1 MFTAPLRS
9 FSACVCAER
18 MQLQRQLD
26 FPTDGNLNTRPSVSV
41 MSQRD
46 PKHSAATFFL
56 FLKKKKSLPFGQ
68 PQTTTLYGTSGNMAK
83 EEATIRGFH
92 FIKSTHLGTRWRNRL
107 GRQVLTPGVLGSIST
122 EDEPLT
128 TTSKHYL
135 IP

>member
-9 FSACVCAER
+9 LSACVCAER

-56 FLKKKKSLPFGQ
+56 IKKSFPNARF
-68 PQTTTLYGTSGNMAK
+68 PQRRPG
-83 EEATIRGFH
+83 ERF
-92 FIKSTHLGTRWRNRL
+92 WRANWARRNETKCFPDETFRPSRPSRPRFYAPRL
-107 GRQVLTPGVLGSIST
+107 QQRIS
-122 EDEPLT
+122 DCIL
-128 TTSKHYL
+128 L
-135 IP
+135 L